1 MLIIIIIIIFKIII
15 IIICPAKSASVVKRA
30 VLTLQLYVS
39 EGSWTTSSKAGEG
52 VC

>member
-1 MLIIIIIIIFKIII
+1 MLIIIMN
-15 IIICPAKSASVVKRA
+15 PAKTESVVKPA